1 MSQSSNVEVQQADPP
16 GRPDTPPG
24 DGPAGGAPGG
34 GAPAGGAS
42 SGLPAPEARGTTR
55 IADKVV
61 ERIAARAVSEVARAT
76 GAPRVVFGQTL
87 GSTTEKTDARVSAQV
102 DGEVVMVDV
111 AMAVQW
117 PAPIREVTQ
126 QVRERVAA
134 RVNELTGLSVLEV
147 DIDVAT
153 LLTDEPRAPRV
164 R

>member
-1 MSQSSNVEVQQADPP
+1 MSQSSNVEVQQTDPP
-16 GRPDTPPG
+16 GRPDAPPG
-24 DGPAGGAPGG
+24 DDRAETAPRAGVSSGPG
-34 GAPAGGAS
+34 

-61 ERIAARAVSEVARAT
+61 ERIAARAVSEVDRAT
-76 GAPRVVFGQTL
+76 GAPRVVLGQTL

-117 PAPIREVTQ
+117 PAPIREVAQ